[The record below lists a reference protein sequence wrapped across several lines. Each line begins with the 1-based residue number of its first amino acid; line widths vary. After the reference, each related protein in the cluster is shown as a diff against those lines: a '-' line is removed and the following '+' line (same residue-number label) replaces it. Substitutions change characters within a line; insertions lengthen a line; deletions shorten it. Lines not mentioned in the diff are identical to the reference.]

1 MSDWHRLGVSDVLA
15 HFRTDPENG
24 LTQAEAERRLQE
36 HGPNELIERGM
47 KSPWLILWEQL
58 TALMVLILIVAAVV
72 SAALGDYK
80 DAAAIG
86 AIIVLNAVLGFIQ
99 EYRAEKAILALK
111 KMAVPR
117 VRVRR
122 DGHVREISARDLVP
136 GDIVFL
142 EAGALVPVDG
152 RLIESV
158 NLQVQEAALT
168 GESSPVE
175 KVVEALP
182 DAQLALGDRRNMVYM
197 GTVVTYG
204 RGMMIATETGMRT
217 ELGRIADM
225 IQTVKQE
232 QTPLQR
238 RMDQL
243 GRGLAVAALGIVAL
257 VFFLGILRG
266 EELRLMFL
274 TAISMAVAAVPEG
287 LPAVVTIALA
297 LGAQRMLKRHAL
309 IRKLPAVETL
319 GSVTVICSDKTG
331 TLTENRM
338 TVTVLDIA
346 GHTINLM
353 EMLERKGTVWADAS
367 QSSYSEP
374 DAALRLVLTGAAL
387 CNDAVLE
394 NVGGESRRLHA
405 VGDPT
410 EGALLI
416 AAAQFGL
423 LKPELE
429 RAMPRVAEAPFT
441 SERKRMSVAVR
452 NPLSHNPNTGQAP
465 SVLFDFP
472 RYGLQ
477 NIPWIVFSKGAVDSL
492 LEVSTQV
499 WVEGEARPLDT
510 EWRERIIVANNRL
523 AQDGMRVLGVAFRP
537 LHSLPEN
544 GVADALER
552 DLIFV
557 GMVGMI
563 DPPRPEVKDA
573 VHLCKTAGIRPVMIT
588 GDHPLTAQHI
598 ARVLDLAS
606 DGRVLTGQ
614 ELERVST
621 EELEAVVEEVPIYA
635 RVSPEHK
642 LKIVEALQRR
652 HHIVAMTG
660 DGVNDAPALKKADIG
675 VAMGITGT
683 DVSKEAADMVLLDD
697 NFATIVAAVEEG
709 RTIFDNIRKFVKYT
723 MTSNSGEIW
732 VMLLAPFLGMPLPL
746 LPLQIL
752 WINLVTDG
760 LPGLAMTIEPSERDV
775 MRRPPYH
782 PQMSIFAQG
791 LGRHIIWVGLLM
803 GLVSLLMGYWAWYTG
818 HPTWQTMVFT
828 TLTLSQ
834 MGHALAIRS
843 GRDSLF
849 KIGLLSNKALLGAV
863 SLTFVLQLAVV
874 YVPFLQGIFRTVAL
888 PVEDLFISLVLST
901 VVFWAVEVEKWWLRR
916 SGVLQIGG
924 ER

>member
-782 PQMSIFAQG
+782 PQMS
-791 LGRHIIWVGLLM
+791 
-803 GLVSLLMGYWAWYTG
+803 
-818 HPTWQTMVFT
+818 
-828 TLTLSQ
+828 
-834 MGHALAIRS
+834 
-843 GRDSLF
+843 
-849 KIGLLSNKALLGAV
+849 
-863 SLTFVLQLAVV
+863 
-874 YVPFLQGIFRTVAL
+874 
-888 PVEDLFISLVLST
+888 
-901 VVFWAVEVEKWWLRR
+901 
-916 SGVLQIGG
+916 
-924 ER
+924 